1 MNRMKKSKKILSLIL
16 IAALMITGINIK
28 TVKTYA
34 KDTNKKAITAYR
46 KLLSKEKHKWRE
58 DYSSA
63 PDVNKTKNYKFACID
78 LNGDG
83 IKELVVE
90 NPEACWADGSVKIFR
105 YVKGK
110 VKKVLLCHGFEWYK
124 KSKIILVNDAH
135 TGAYWGTYYKIKNNG
150 KIVKKAEYS
159 GTDDKSYK
167 KQAKHKESF
176 YGMTVYYTSYKINGK
191 KTSYKK
197 YKAALKKMLK
207 AKKYTKIQLYK
218 NTEDNRDLYL

>member
-34 KDTNKKAITAYR
+34 KDTNKKAITVYR

-78 LNGDG
+78 LNRDG

-90 NPEACWADGSVKIFR
+90 NPEACWADGSVKVFR

-110 VKKVLLCHGFEWYK
+110 VKKVLLCHGFKWYK
-124 KSKIILVNDAH
+124 KSKTILVEEAH
-135 TGAYWGTYYKIKNNG
+135 TGIFEGKYYK
-150 KIVKKAEYS
+150 
-159 GTDDKSYK
+159 
-167 KQAKHKESF
+167 
-176 YGMTVYYTSYKINGK
+176 
-191 KTSYKK
+191 
-197 YKAALKKMLK
+197 
-207 AKKYTKIQLYK
+207 
-218 NTEDNRDLYL
+218 